1 MHSTSGRRTNT
12 ELLWQRQT
20 IFHLIGLTYHAQ
32 WKSWLRASLVMRRC
46 CRVAHSWS
54 WMSML
59 QYLDNWK
66 AKEDDA
72 KHKEEVDKINKRT
85 HEHYQHKADEA
96 KPEVLEDWDPRFVV
110 TTLSCSQE
118 GDVVSLSQVAEKDMF
133 AKQDSVVTLEVEEGD
148 PDTMIM
154 TASAGD
160 VTGP

>member
-1 MHSTSGRRTNT
+1 MIRAKSVKGYRSSNRKWTENKFKVSCGTNI
-12 ELLWQRQT
+12 LG
-20 IFHLIGLTYHAQ
+20 ISFF
-32 WKSWLRASLVMRRC
+32 KS
-46 CRVAHSWS
+46 
-54 WMSML
+54 
-59 QYLDNWK
+59 
-66 AKEDDA
+66 
-72 KHKEEVDKINKRT
+72 DKNT
-85 HEHYQHKADEA
+85 NKADEA

-160 VTGP
+160 VTGPLLNLHRYRKIRFLLRLEKV

>member
-1 MHSTSGRRTNT
+1 MDREQIQGELWDKYFRNSIFLKSDKNTN
-12 ELLWQRQT
+12 
-20 IFHLIGLTYHAQ
+20 
-32 WKSWLRASLVMRRC
+32 
-46 CRVAHSWS
+46 
-54 WMSML
+54 
-59 QYLDNWK
+59 
-66 AKEDDA
+66 
-72 KHKEEVDKINKRT
+72 
-85 HEHYQHKADEA
+85 KADEA

-133 AKQDSVVTLEVEEGD
+133 AKQDSFVTLEVEEGD

>member
-1 MHSTSGRRTNT
+1 M
-12 ELLWQRQT
+12 
-20 IFHLIGLTYHAQ
+20 IFF
-32 WKSWLRASLVMRRC
+32 KS
-46 CRVAHSWS
+46 
-54 WMSML
+54 
-59 QYLDNWK
+59 
-66 AKEDDA
+66 
-72 KHKEEVDKINKRT
+72 DKNKN
-85 HEHYQHKADEA
+85 KADEA

-133 AKQDSVVTLEVEEGD
+133 AKQDSVVTLEVEEAD